1 MAQRF
6 WNVYVAIRD
15 KGDLRP
21 EDWDPFITHVRWEL
35 RAKASGYG
43 HSINE
48 NTEEELLHHIIASV
62 VDGIAK
68 ANFDPNRNT
77 FKNWVDGVAR
87 NVVRKYLRLHAT
99 PRGQEKSLDELL
111 EIDGEW
117 ASGGTESPEQ
127 VLLDD
132 EAAMMLQTRLRR
144 FQQQYPQYYEVL
156 RLRCF
161 YNLSTEETAS
171 YLNEDNANIS
181 RRLHRA
187 RVKLREMLEIEG
199 GNHDGR

>member
-15 KGDLRP
+15 KGDLRQ

-43 HSINE
+43 HPINE
-48 NTEEELLHHIIASV
+48 NTEEELLHHIITSV
-62 VDGIAK
+62 VDGVAK

-77 FKNWVDGVAR
+77 FKNWVDGVVR
-87 NVVRKYLRLHAT
+87 NIVRNYLRLRAT
-99 PRGQEKSLDELL
+99 PRGQEKSLDALL

-117 ASGGTESPEQ
+117 ASASTESPDQ

-132 EAAMMLQTRLRR
+132 EAAMMLLTTLRR
-144 FQQQYPQYYEVL
+144 VQQQYPQYYEVL

-171 YLNEDNANIS
+171 YLNDDNANIS